1 MEPVSAV
8 AQQLSPSAERMRRT
22 RSRRRQGVVI
32 TTFEIGQSAIDS
44 LIRLGWVPETS
55 HSDKNAITGAPIEL
69 FMRAVQARVMPSTGS
84 PRDQVCFM
92 CTIQRSTVAT
102 LIDLG
107 WLHQSDR
114 DDLAA
119 IVRAFRGFAAQALAV
134 ARNEQ
139 A

>member
-1 MEPVSAV
+1 VEPVSAV

-32 TTFEIGQSAIDS
+32 VTLEIGQSAIDS
-44 LIRLGWVPETS
+44 LVGLGWLPETS
-55 HSDKNAITGAPIEL
+55 HDKNAITGAPIEL